1 MASTEHTRRRA
12 GRLAAYPPYAGKT
25 ENELIL
31 TAEDALSIFLDLT
44 HRTEDPGEVIDSLVC
59 DIAKSQMARS
69 GQESVKKAKDGEMER
84 EWSENMGALDPVL
97 MQRIKR
103 YKQVVGVNAT
113 PRA

>member
-25 ENELIL
+25 ENELIF

-59 DIAKSQMARS
+59 DIAKSLMARS

-103 YKQVVGVNAT
+103 YRQVVGVNA
-113 PRA
+113 AHLA